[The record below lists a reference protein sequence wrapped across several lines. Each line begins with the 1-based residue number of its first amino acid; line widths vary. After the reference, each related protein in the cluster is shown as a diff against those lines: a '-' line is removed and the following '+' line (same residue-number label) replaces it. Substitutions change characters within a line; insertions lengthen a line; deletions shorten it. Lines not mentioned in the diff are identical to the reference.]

1 MPGVVFDEI
10 EESALAAP
18 HRRVDFHFVASA
30 VGEGVF
36 EQGAVF
42 KIKGNVN
49 HFWQVFGVE
58 IQLLEKRRHK
68 FVGIKGV
75 QFLPIKFAAVND
87 AAAAQVKEI
96 GGDKRRF
103 GVVGQNVS
111 VVALRCRDAL
121 ALFDVLDGA
130 EEIAIGG
137 GFLKVLLFGG
147 GHHALLDAFHKVMA
161 AAVEKHADIAHG
173 FSVAGVGGKAG
184 DAGSEAAVNVIL
196 QAGAGMILR
205 EIDKTR
211 GNKKALV
218 NEVQDAASEAGRKV
232 GTKIERA
239 VFLDAAREI
248 NAGIFF
254 GQSELDIGISLIV
267 AKDDVELGLVLLDE
281 IVFEGEGLALVG
293 NDDGFE
299 VGDFPGQRAGFGVG
313 PARLQEVGTHTVAQG
328 TCFTHIDDGAAGVL
342 EEVHAGLFGEQ
353 SGFFAGFHADRS
365 AAQVRPP
372 CLFYGQGRRN
382 ANRAPRYSSDS
393 GSGRR

>member
-1 MPGVVFDEI
+1 GREPFLASIPRRDTTVLEAKAQIRGDQRRPIPPNKIRGGQRRGRRAGERDWRRQEAVRRSRPERQCRRL
-10 EESALAAP
+10 ALP
-18 HRRVDFHFVASA
+18 
-30 VGEGVF
+30 
-36 EQGAVF
+36 
-42 KIKGNVN
+42 
-49 HFWQVFGVE
+49 
-58 IQLLEKRRHK
+58 
-68 FVGIKGV
+68 
-75 QFLPIKFAAVND
+75 
-87 AAAAQVKEI
+87 
-96 GGDKRRF
+96 
-103 GVVGQNVS
+103 
-111 VVALRCRDAL
+111 
-121 ALFDVLDGA
+121 LFDVLDGA

-281 IVFEGEGLALVG
+281 IVFEGEG
-293 NDDGFE
+293 
-299 VGDFPGQRAGFGVG
+299 
-313 PARLQEVGTHTVAQG
+313 
-328 TCFTHIDDGAAGVL
+328 
-342 EEVHAGLFGEQ
+342 
-353 SGFFAGFHADRS
+353 
-365 AAQVRPP
+365 
-372 CLFYGQGRRN
+372 
-382 ANRAPRYSSDS
+382 
-393 GSGRR
+393 